1 MQKPTINNL
10 DYKSM
15 GQDDQCVGPRDEGEM
30 GNLHVLDFL
39 DAHWGAGLYFMLYYT
54 LMLEFD
60 HLAPHKR
67 LLHTVSQAQD
77 S

>member
-39 DAHWGAGLYFMLYYT
+39 DAH
-54 LMLEFD
+54 
-60 HLAPHKR
+60 
-67 LLHTVSQAQD
+67 
-77 S
+77 